1 MAEDQNQSD
10 FDELLGMYSGE
21 TTGGDS
27 SSDSSN
33 DFDDLLSIYSEED
46 VKKKGTTSESS
57 GQDGDAESIKVDVK
71 PKDVGDE
78 KREILD
84 SEAVKYS
91 DLYD

>member
-21 TTGGDS
+21 TTEGDS

-46 VKKKGTTSESS
+46 VKKK
-57 GQDGDAESIKVDVK
+57 VRL
-71 PKDVGDE
+71 PNP
-78 KREILD
+78 LD
-84 SEAVKYS
+84 KMEMQN
-91 DLYD
+91 L